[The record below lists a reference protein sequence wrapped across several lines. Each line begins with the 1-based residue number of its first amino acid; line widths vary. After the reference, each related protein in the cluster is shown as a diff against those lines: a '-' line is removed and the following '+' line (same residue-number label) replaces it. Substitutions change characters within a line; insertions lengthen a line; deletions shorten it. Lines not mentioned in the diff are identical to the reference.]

1 MLDEMPETIKGGM
14 QSEEVLKFSPF
25 VSILM
30 IDYLKTKY
38 QNKPDDTIKQ
48 YIEYILADANTYT
61 TVTTTNN
68 GGFHRSISQSLLSS
82 DKMTELFGRKETH
95 EEQIKPGITA
105 IANINES
112 LKKARSGETNAVV
125 TPSST
130 ISVSP
135 EELINRCDAVIVK
148 LEKQCDGTH
157 VMMLIQKMLEL
168 INKRLNNE

>member
-1 MLDEMPETIKGGM
+1 MGELYLLVFFRSIIIMNEMPETITGGM
-14 QSEEVLKFSPF
+14 PSEEVLNFSPF

-61 TVTTTNN
+61 T
-68 GGFHRSISQSLLSS
+68 S
-82 DKMTELFGRKETH
+82 
-95 EEQIKPGITA
+95 
-105 IANINES
+105 
-112 LKKARSGETNAVV
+112 
-125 TPSST
+125 SST